1 MDKVKILT
9 LTSLE
14 EVDSNPHG
22 QLRGVQDFTGGCN
35 CKCGGNSKLE
45 LEVKPEDAHE
55 FLWPHDKI
63 SVDEELLLMDEQRK
77 QFFQME
83 SMPDEHVVKMV

>member
-22 QLRGVQDFTGGCN
+22 QLRGVQDSTGGCN

-55 FLWPHDKI
+55 FL
-63 SVDEELLLMDEQRK
+63 
-77 QFFQME
+77 
-83 SMPDEHVVKMV
+83 